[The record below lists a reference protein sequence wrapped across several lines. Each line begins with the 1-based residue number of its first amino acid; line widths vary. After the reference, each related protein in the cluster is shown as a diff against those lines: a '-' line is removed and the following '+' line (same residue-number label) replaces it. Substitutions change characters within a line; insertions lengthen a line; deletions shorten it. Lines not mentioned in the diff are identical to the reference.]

1 MTRDF
6 DAFLDATA
14 QAELVRSGEV
24 SPTDLVELA
33 IKRIESVDPD
43 INSIII
49 PLFEKGLAEAASA
62 SGPFQGVP
70 YAIKDLTVVSKG
82 DLNTSSIAGV
92 KAAEYRADHDSH
104 FVTRMRGA
112 GFALVG
118 KANTPEMGIQST
130 TEPLA
135 WGQCRNPWDRTRS
148 VGGSSGG
155 SAAAVAAGLVPVA
168 HGNDGGGSVRMPA
181 SQCGVVG
188 LKPTRGRISSG
199 PLPTDSDN
207 MAGMAH
213 EGLIARSVRD
223 VAAVLDIV
231 AGHRAG
237 DPYCAPT
244 PRRPYVEE
252 IGQEAERLRIG
263 VLAHDPMGIFE
274 VDPECEVGAREVAKL
289 LAGFG
294 HEVAE
299 EYPPALRDGNWPLEF
314 MKCVDVGIM
323 REIDRYSALI
333 GRELT
338 EKDMEWPTWQFVQRG
353 RTVSAGAYADG
364 IESLRLRARDIET
377 WWEEDGWDLLI
388 TPTSGRKQPLL
399 GEVKETRDHEPENA
413 LPMLAFTV
421 PYNVTGQ
428 PAISLPLHWSSEGLP
443 LGVQLVAAFGRE
455 DLLFSIGSQLE
466 AAMPWR
472 DRRPPLA
479 NS

>member
-1 MTRDF
+1 MSDKI

-24 SPTDLVELA
+24 SPIDLVESA
-33 IKRIESVDPD
+33 VARIEAINPD
-43 INSIII
+43 INAIII
-49 PLFEKGLAEAASA
+49 PLFEKARTEARDT

-92 KAAEYRADHDSH
+92 KAAAYRADHDSY
-104 FVTRMRGA
+104 FVQRMRGA

-118 KANTPEMGIQST
+118 KANTPEMGIQAT

-135 WGQCRNPWDRTRS
+135 WGQCRNPWDLARS

-199 PLPTDSDN
+199 PMATDSDN

-213 EGLIARSVRD
+213 EGLMARSVRD
-223 VAAVLDIV
+223 VAAMLDV
-231 AGHRAG
+231 VSGHRPG

-244 PRRPYVEE
+244 PLRPFARE
-252 IGQEAERLRIG
+252 IGVEAARLRIG
-263 VLAHDPMGIFE
+263 VLAHDPMGLFE
-274 VDPECEVGAREVAKL
+274 VDPECAEGAHKVAKL

-294 HEVAE
+294 HDVSDAF
-299 EYPPALRDGNWPLEF
+299 PQTLRDGNWPLEF

-333 GRELT
+333 GRPLT
-338 EKDMEWPTWQFVQRG
+338 EADMEWPTWQFVQRG
-353 RTVSAGAYADG
+353 RAVSAGAYADG
-364 IESLRLRARDIET
+364 IESLRNRAREIES
-377 WWEEDGWDLLI
+377 WWEDDGWDLLV
-388 TPTSGRKQPLL
+388 TPTSGRKQPML

-413 LPMLAFTV
+413 MPMLAFTV

-455 DLLFSIGSQLE
+455 DLLFRLGSQLE
-466 AAMPWR
+466 TALPWA
-472 DRRPPLA
+472 DRRPPIR
-479 NS
+479 S

>member
-155 SAAAVAAGLVPVA
+155 SAAAVAAGL
-168 HGNDGGGSVRMPA
+168 
-181 SQCGVVG
+181 
-188 LKPTRGRISSG
+188 
-199 PLPTDSDN
+199 
-207 MAGMAH
+207 
-213 EGLIARSVRD
+213 
-223 VAAVLDIV
+223 DIV

-274 VDPECEVGAREVAKL
+274 VDPECE
-289 LAGFG
+289 
-294 HEVAE
+294 
-299 EYPPALRDGNWPLEF
+299 
-314 MKCVDVGIM
+314 
-323 REIDRYSALI
+323 
-333 GRELT
+333 
-338 EKDMEWPTWQFVQRG
+338 
-353 RTVSAGAYADG
+353 AGA
-364 IESLRLRARDIET
+364 
-377 WWEEDGWDLLI
+377 
-388 TPTSGRKQPLL
+388 Q
-399 GEVKETRDHEPENA
+399 
-413 LPMLAFTV
+413 
-421 PYNVTGQ
+421 
-428 PAISLPLHWSSEGLP
+428 
-443 LGVQLVAAFGRE
+443 
-455 DLLFSIGSQLE
+455 
-466 AAMPWR
+466 
-472 DRRPPLA
+472 
-479 NS
+479 